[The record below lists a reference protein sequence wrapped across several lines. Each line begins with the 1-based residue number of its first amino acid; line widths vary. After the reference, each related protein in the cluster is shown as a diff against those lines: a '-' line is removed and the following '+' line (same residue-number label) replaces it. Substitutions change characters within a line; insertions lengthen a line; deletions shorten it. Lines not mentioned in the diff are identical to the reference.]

1 MVVMVVMVICVWW
14 GLPDWPPRA
23 GPNRGIS
30 SWRWAQFVSE
40 GGRGE
45 TAWWEEW
52 ESERVSAPNMKT
64 SGRQRN
70 IAVLLWLS
78 LTGKQQ
84 TVITILSCLVSVTGW
99 VMRNISYKCKYSP
112 QFSQISVLWYY
123 ILRIVQHKPAVINKL
138 PPYNFLLIPK
148 RFSGFRQFSS
158 IVNPYLLH
166 TLRSGFDIL
175 SEIDCLSIWL
185 IIGC

>member
-1 MVVMVVMVICVWW
+1 
-14 GLPDWPPRA
+14 
-23 GPNRGIS
+23 
-30 SWRWAQFVSE
+30 
-40 GGRGE
+40 
-45 TAWWEEW
+45 
-52 ESERVSAPNMKT
+52 MKT

-185 IIGC
+185 IIGCLIFSYVEPVPVPVSLPQCQSLFSFTLYFNRTSNASEEEVCIRRSFLSFDFLQK